1 VFFFLLAGHAFAD
14 YPLQA
19 GPMATCKCRHSVNP
33 VQKDVPWFY
42 WMTAHAFI
50 HGGLVGA
57 IALGFGH
64 STYAAIW
71 VGVLETLLHFIID
84 VGKCEKYYNIGA
96 DQTLHVLCKVAW
108 WLLLTR
114 GVIV

>member
-1 VFFFLLAGHAFAD
+1 MFFFLLAGHAFAD

-42 WMTAHAFI
+42 WMTAHSLI
-50 HGGLVGA
+50 HGGLVGV
-57 IALGFGH
+57 IVHWFGH
-64 STYAAIW
+64 SFDAA
-71 VGVLETLLHFIID
+71 VLLGVLESLLHFIID

-96 DQTLHVLCKVAW
+96 DQTLHVLCKFAW
-108 WLLLTR
+108 WLLLAR
-114 GVIV
+114 GIIV